1 VPKTTAK
8 IFPMEKLIE
17 KAKVLHEALPY
28 IREFHGKIFVIK
40 YGGSAMIEESLRES
54 FAKDVVLLKYVG
66 INVVI
71 IHGGGPQIS
80 KTLERFGIKPKFVGG
95 MRKTDKE
102 TMHVVEMVLSGD
114 VNKDIVALIN
124 RHSGKNV
131 YAVGISGRDGRL
143 LRAKKLD
150 KEMYFKDLGLPVPEE
165 DIGYVGEIVNV
176 NSELILS
183 LIERNFIP
191 VIAPVGV
198 GEKGEAYNINADIAA
213 SEIARHLKAEKL
225 IFLTDTEGV
234 KNEKGELISS
244 LSKDSAQELIE
255 KGVIREGMIPKV
267 KSALK
272 AMEAGVRKVHI
283 IDGRVQHSLLLEIFT
298 EKGIGTEIVHSQT

>member
-1 VPKTTAK
+1 
-8 IFPMEKLIE
+8 MEILVE

-28 IREFHGKIFVIK
+28 IREFHGKVFVIK
-40 YGGSAMIEESLRES
+40 YGGSAMTREDLRES

-71 IHGGGPQIS
+71 VHGGGPQIS
-80 KTLERFGIKPKFVGG
+80 ETLERFGIKPRFVGG
-95 MRKTDKE
+95 MRKTDEE

-124 RHSGKNV
+124 RHSGEKV

-143 LRAKKLD
+143 LRAVKLD
-150 KEMYFKDLGLPVPEE
+150 KDRYFKELGLPPPSE
-165 DIGYVGEIVNV
+165 DVGYVGEIVDVNV
-176 NSELILS
+176 DLINS
-183 LIERNFIP
+183 LIEKNFIP

-198 GEKGEAYNINADIAA
+198 GEKGEAYNINADMAA
-213 SEIARHLKAEKL
+213 SEVARHLRAEKL

-234 KNEKGELISS
+234 KDKEGRLISS
-244 LSKDSAQELIE
+244 LSEDRAKYLIE

-267 KSALK
+267 KAALR
-272 AMEAGVRKVHI
+272 ALEGSVRKVHI
-283 IDGRVQHSLLLEIFT
+283 IDGRLQHSLLLEIFT
-298 EKGIGTEIVHSQT
+298 QEGIGTEIVHSQT

>member
-1 VPKTTAK
+1 
-8 IFPMEKLIE
+8 MEKLIE
-17 KAKVLHEALPY
+17 KAKVLQEALPY
-28 IREFHGKIFVIK
+28 IRDFHGKVFVVK
-40 YGGSAMIEESLRES
+40 YGGSAMTKEHLRES

-71 IHGGGPQIS
+71 VHGGGPQIS
-80 KTLERFGIKPKFVGG
+80 MTLERFGIKPKFVGG
-95 MRKTDKE
+95 MRKTDEE

-124 RHSGKNV
+124 QHSGDKV

-143 LRAKKLD
+143 LMAKKLD
-150 KEMYFKDLGLPVPEE
+150 KEKYFRELGLPVPDE
-165 DIGYVGEIVNV
+165 DVGYVGEVVDVNG
-176 NSELILS
+176 ELIVS

-198 GEKGEAYNINADIAA
+198 GEGGEAYNVNADVAA
-213 SEIARHLKAEKL
+213 AEIAKALRAEKL

-234 KNEKGELISS
+234 KDGKGRLISS
-244 LSKDSAQELIE
+244 LSGEEAKRLIE

-267 KSALK
+267 RSALK

-283 IDGRVQHSLLLEIFT
+283 IDGRVQHSLLLEVFT
-298 EKGIGTEIVHSQT
+298 ESGIGTEIVG